1 MKKNW
6 VELYKKYGIYILL
19 VVVFAFFAVAAPNF
33 LAAKNVI
40 NILRQVSMFG
50 IVVVGVCM
58 VMIGGGMDLSVGM
71 QMAVDG
77 MLIGYMMVNLNVPIP
92 LAIVIT
98 IVVGCL
104 LGAANGIIA
113 VKMHIAPIIVT
124 LGTMLVLQGVAYL
137 ITGGYPITGMPE
149 AFKVIGQG
157 YVGIIP
163 VPVIIFVLFII
174 FGAILMNKT
183 YLGRYIYALG
193 GNKEAARLAG
203 INVDKLTVAVY
214 TFCGFCAS
222 IAALIMVGRTNA
234 AQPGAGSSYSFD
246 CMTAACLGGVSI
258 AGGEGKISDYTYEE
272 LQQFHLCDSV
282 EKIPKFEDV
291 LKMVDGKVPLI
302 VEFKIERTDLS
313 LCPLAD
319 KMLRAYKGMYCMESF
334 NPLGVWWYRKKHP
347 DLVRGQLSDAFLKE
361 GEYVG
366 ILYFVL
372 QNLLLNFVTKPD
384 FVAYN
389 HHYPEILSRK
399 LCRGL
404 YHNTAAAWTIK
415 SQKELDEARKHFDIF
430 IFDSFVPEAG
440 K

>member
-124 LGTMLVLQGVAYL
+124 VGTMLVLQGVAYL

-203 INVDKLTVAVY
+203 INVDKLHDRRMPWRCFHRRRRRQDQRYGHRRYHPWHSGQWSGSDERQHQLAERY
-214 TFCGFCAS
+214 QGS
-222 IAALIMVGRTNA
+222 D
-234 AQPGAGSSYSFD
+234 PAG
-246 CMTAACLGGVSI
+246 
-258 AGGEGKISDYTYEE
+258 
-272 LQQFHLCDSV
+272 
-282 EKIPKFEDV
+282 
-291 LKMVDGKVPLI
+291 
-302 VEFKIERTDLS
+302 
-313 LCPLAD
+313 
-319 KMLRAYKGMYCMESF
+319 
-334 NPLGVWWYRKKHP
+334 
-347 DLVRGQLSDAFLKE
+347 
-361 GEYVG
+361 
-366 ILYFVL
+366 
-372 QNLLLNFVTKPD
+372 
-384 FVAYN
+384 
-389 HHYPEILSRK
+389 
-399 LCRGL
+399 CRC
-404 YHNTAAAWTIK
+404 Y
-415 SQKELDEARKHFDIF
+415 
-430 IFDSFVPEAG
+430 
-440 K
+440 

>member
-92 LAIVIT
+92 LAVIIT

-234 AQPGAGSSYSFD
+234 AQPGAGEVKAIDWKKMVTDADLAVKIIDRQIEERKIDIKGAGIIVAGGYGMGSKENFRLVHELAD
-246 CMTAACLGGVSI
+246 VLGGEVGASRAAVDAGFTEHARQVGQTGVTVRPKLYIACGISGQIQHTAGMDQSSMVISI
-258 AGGEGKISDYTYEE
+258 NSDPEAPINKIADYAITGDVNEI
-272 LQQFHLCDSV
+272 
-282 EKIPKFEDV
+282 IPKMI
-291 LKMVDGKVPLI
+291 KY
-302 VEFKIERTDLS
+302 
-313 LCPLAD
+313 
-319 KMLRAYKGMYCMESF
+319 YK
-334 NPLGVWWYRKKHP
+334 
-347 DLVRGQLSDAFLKE
+347 
-361 GEYVG
+361 
-366 ILYFVL
+366 
-372 QNLLLNFVTKPD
+372 QNSK
-384 FVAYN
+384 
-389 HHYPEILSRK
+389 
-399 LCRGL
+399 
-404 YHNTAAAWTIK
+404 
-415 SQKELDEARKHFDIF
+415 
-430 IFDSFVPEAG
+430 
-440 K
+440 